1 MMMYQ
6 HLYIKTSLLSVS
18 LLISSYCSAED
29 KLPKTALDPIS
40 GGNIGQLAI
49 GLLAVVAVVFI
60 LGWFLKNVM
69 RGGAVASG
77 ALKIIAGVS
86 MGARE
91 RVVLMQVGET
101 QILIGVTPGRIEK
114 IHVLDK
120 PIDVENTSNPTAS
133 FAARLSEVLMKGKR
147 NEN

>member
-1 MMMYQ
+1 MFQ
-6 HLYIKTSLLSVS
+6 HFYLKTTLSAFLLF
-18 LLISSYCSAED
+18 ISSICIAED

-40 GGNIGQLAI
+40 GGNIGQLAM
-49 GLLAVVAVVFI
+49 GLLAVVAFVFI

-69 RGGAVASG
+69 RSGAVTSG
-77 ALKIIAGVS
+77 AMKIIAGVS

-120 PIDVENTSNPTAS
+120 PIDVEPASNPASS
-133 FAARLSEVLMKGKR
+133 FASKLSEVLIKSK
-147 NEN
+147 EK